1 MTKPIS
7 SFYFLTSSGKS
18 KPNMNYDKL
27 SRALRYYYDKNI
39 MTKVHGKRYAYKF
52 DFQGLAAATQ
62 PTTADNYKTGYG
74 SELFMHTPAYHHHH
88 HHNAAAIAH
97 HHHQKLNF
105 NNNSTSSAIQGMTAL
120 CNSTNNGN
128 SSNSNS
134 TLSNSTNA
142 TLQNLQSSGGGSVN
156 GANNVNNN
164 AHNNLLANNLVNSST
179 SLNSSGTSSNSSN
192 LINSSNGSTSSTLN
206 QNFFAPTASYWPNS
220 SNLYSSITA
229 AHAHPSSMMNPHQH
243 HMSQH
248 INYY

>member
-1 MTKPIS
+1 
-7 SFYFLTSSGKS
+7 
-18 KPNMNYDKL
+18 MNYDKL

-62 PTTADNYKTGYG
+62 PTTADNYKSAGYG
-74 SELFMHTPAYHHHH
+74 SELFMHAPAYHHHHH
-88 HHNAAAIAH
+88 HHNAAAAVAHH

-120 CNSTNNGN
+120 CNSANNN
-128 SSNSNS
+128 SSSNS
-134 TLSNSTNA
+134 TLSNSTNS
-142 TLQNLQSSGGGSVN
+142 TLQNLQNSSAAVN
-156 GANNVNNN
+156 GANGVNNSN
-164 AHNNLLANNLVNSST
+164 AHNNPLLSNNLVNG
-179 SLNSSGTSSNSSN
+179 SGTGLNGSGASAQSNS
-192 LINSSNGSTSSTLN
+192 LINGNGSTSSTLN

-220 SNLYSSITA
+220 SNLYSSI
-229 AHAHPSSMMNPHQH
+229 AHHPASSMMNPHQH